1 MKLGVRVLRTDLNN
15 FTITELTANGGWTKL
30 FQLENTKEVDSH
42 VKKLRA
48 SSNRIIFE
56 FD

>member
-1 MKLGVRVLRTDLNN
+1 MRADLNN
-15 FTITELTANGGWTKL
+15 MTITELNSNGGWVRLFKL
-30 FQLENTKEVDSH
+30 ETVAEVDCT